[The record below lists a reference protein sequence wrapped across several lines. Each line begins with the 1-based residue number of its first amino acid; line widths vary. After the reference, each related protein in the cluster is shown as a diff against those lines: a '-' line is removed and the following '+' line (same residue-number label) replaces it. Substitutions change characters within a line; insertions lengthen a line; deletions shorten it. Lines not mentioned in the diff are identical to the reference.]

1 MNKREHLITESL
13 GDGNGAN
20 FARAAAAH
28 IRRRRATK
36 QAGLAASLGGALAAA
51 FVLTGG
57 PETPDP
63 TGPIASAPAAT
74 PILEILSD
82 QELLAL
88 FKDQPVL
95 VLKDE
100 TGITGVILLKDHT
113 SSSL

>member
-1 MNKREHLITESL
+1 MNKREHLIAESL
-13 GDGNGAN
+13 GDGEGAN

-36 QAGLAASLGGALAAA
+36 RAGLVAGLGAALAAA
-51 FVLTGG
+51 FVLTRV

-63 TGPIASAPAAT
+63 TRPIASAPAAT

-82 QELLAL
+82 QELLAQ
-88 FKDQPVL
+88 FKDQPIL

-100 TGITGVILLKDHT
+100 TGITNVIILKDRT
-113 SSSL
+113 SSRL